1 MAAQAT
7 RDFGVRAA
15 YIVGMRESCALIF
28 RSRRRR
34 SPVREA
40 SHKVRPA
47 ASARMS
53 PGAST
58 TGDVIADRPGGTVRP
73 VRYLRRVRPAVRIR
87 SVRPVRRVL
96 PDRPVLTA
104 LRSLIAAIGL
114 LLLAPLPCA
123 HAAPPVALH
132 AAVGDTLDA
141 REAARFGLFLD
152 VAGFQRAVFAPAPW
166 GGFLARIWADDMLDG
181 WRERNVP
188 SADWHAWRQRVEAIL
203 EGKMPPPAP
212 GPAPA
217 PMMATP
223 PPPPAGAPLDILAQT
238 AARVASSDSARP
250 PLEPPLDQPPV
261 EAPPVDPPPVEA
273 PPAEPP
279 LEPPPLDQPPV
290 EAPPVETP
298 PAEPTP
304 ADPPPAVSTRPAGRP
319 LVWPEAPLPPR
330 LARQPAPA
338 GAEGDTS
345 AGAHRTAA
353 AVPYPPLPGRW
364 LFGLGAGY
372 RHVLTEYGDF
382 FTDMGMFELS
392 VQRPVS
398 TRLTPYFAFQIG
410 FGDIANDFEAVT
422 ADGHSAVYALESGVL
437 LRAPSGMRSAL
448 YGGLAGGYYMRSLRW
463 GGEAI
468 PIYYDYPGYGTI
480 VYELKN
486 WGWAA
491 KLGWQRQLRTDGG
504 KPRLVDIQLRYEVY
518 GDNEL
523 YFDQERMFYASGR
536 DRWIALSIT
545 LLSGL

>member
-1 MAAQAT
+1 
-7 RDFGVRAA
+7 
-15 YIVGMRESCALIF
+15 MRESCALIF

-40 SHKVRPA
+40 SRKVRPA
-47 ASARMS
+47 ASARIS

-87 SVRPVRRVL
+87 SVRPVR
-96 PDRPVLTA
+96 PDRFVLTA
-104 LRSLIAAIGL
+104 LRSLIAPIGL
-114 LLLAPLPCA
+114 LLMAPLPCA

-223 PPPPAGAPLDILAQT
+223 PPPPAGAPLDTLART

-250 PLEPPLDQPPV
+250 PFEPQPLE
-261 EAPPVDPPPVEA
+261 PPPVEA
-273 PPAEPP
+273 PPI
-279 LEPPPLDQPPV
+279 EPPPLDQPPV
-290 EAPPVETP
+290 EAPP
-298 PAEPTP
+298 AEPTP
-304 ADPPPAVSTRPAGRP
+304 AEPPPAASTRPAGRP

-330 LARQPAPA
+330 PARQPAPA